1 MKCPFKKVIVTQD
14 RDAMDVT
21 IVKKVTTGFGECY
34 GKECPL
40 YGYNSF
46 GKEWC
51 WRCENDKK

>member
-14 RDAMDVT
+14 HDETDVT

-34 GKECPL
+34 GKECPF
-40 YGYNSF
+40 YHYNSF

-51 WRCENDKK
+51 GRCDNNV